1 MLHLYAAEIQASK
14 IIPRKY
20 ISNIWIV
27 GDVAAPNGLI
37 FWEKTLVIAHYKWIE
52 VWHWESEAQSIFYV
66 SQAWSVWTLTSE
78 SWKNWDIV
86 LVMRLL
92 YKTIPS
98 SLLKWMLGFVATYT
112 RSHLPSKESA
122 LHFTIFCDCDVP
134 GIKGGAWWSHQKYHE
149 AYRYPIFPS
158 SPTHTG
164 SRNPARYEIGTV
176 KTHELSKASKG
187 NSLFHAV
194 ERKW

>member
-86 LVMRLL
+86 FW
-92 YKTIPS
+92 YCACYIKPIPS
-98 SLLKWMLGFVATYT
+98 SLLKWMLLFVG
-112 RSHLPSKESA
+112 SHLPAPSVGSS
-122 LHFTIFCDCDVP
+122 LYHFLWLWCTWHQGGGRDEAIRNTMRLIDIRFSHHLQLILEAEIQP
-134 GIKGGAWWSHQKYHE
+134 GTRSEQ
-149 AYRYPIFPS
+149 
-158 SPTHTG
+158 
-164 SRNPARYEIGTV
+164 
-176 KTHELSKASKG
+176 
-187 NSLFHAV
+187 
-194 ERKW
+194 